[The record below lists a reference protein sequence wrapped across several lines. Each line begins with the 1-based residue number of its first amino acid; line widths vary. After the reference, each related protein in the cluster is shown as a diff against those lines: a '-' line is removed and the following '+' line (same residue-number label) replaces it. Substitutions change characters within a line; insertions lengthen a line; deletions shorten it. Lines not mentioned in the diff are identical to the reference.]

1 MENNNEKK
9 LLDINIKEE
18 STSKLIIYDDDVN
31 SIQWVIECI
40 VKVLKYDVIRAEQ
53 ITLIVHN
60 NGKAIAKSGSLD
72 LLKPFK
78 QGLIDKGLSVVIE

>member
-1 MENNNEKK
+1 MENNNEQK
-9 LLDINIKEE
+9 LLDTNIKEE
-18 STSKLIIYDDDVN
+18 NTSKLIIYDDDVN
-31 SIQWVIECI
+31 TVEWVIESI
-40 VKVLKYDVIRAEQ
+40 IKVLKYDVIRAEQ

-78 QGLIDKGLSVVIE
+78 QSLIDKGLSVVIE